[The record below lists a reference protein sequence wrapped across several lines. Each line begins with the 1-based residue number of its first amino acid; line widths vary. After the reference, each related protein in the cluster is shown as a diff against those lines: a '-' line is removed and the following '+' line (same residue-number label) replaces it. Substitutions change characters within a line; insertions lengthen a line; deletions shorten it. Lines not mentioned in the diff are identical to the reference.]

1 MQFLL
6 RHPKHYSHS
15 LAYPLLQ
22 FRSIWWPT
30 TRFYS
35 WLCNKLGIFC
45 LAFNSEANDDDGD
58 DGRSWFLLLY
68 APVPTNNCL
77 KLFAIFQS
85 VEHVNLWLFCIPI
98 RLKYVFEGCT
108 INSLVCLNLLV
119 FLFCYA
125 FIILFRHWQQ
135 GGKQILLNYLLGVE
149 ALCNRKIIM
158 FILLWSFLRRGP
170 PIWQSPIF
178 GISMTKRKMVISCI

>member
-1 MQFLL
+1 MLEKVFKNSTVPLHSDIQWESSGCLCIELLFNWNLFIRTMQFLL

-108 INSLVCLNLLV
+108 INNLVCLIFFLV

-135 GGKQILLNYLLGVE
+135 GANKFY
-149 ALCNRKIIM
+149 
-158 FILLWSFLRRGP
+158 
-170 PIWQSPIF
+170 
-178 GISMTKRKMVISCI
+178 